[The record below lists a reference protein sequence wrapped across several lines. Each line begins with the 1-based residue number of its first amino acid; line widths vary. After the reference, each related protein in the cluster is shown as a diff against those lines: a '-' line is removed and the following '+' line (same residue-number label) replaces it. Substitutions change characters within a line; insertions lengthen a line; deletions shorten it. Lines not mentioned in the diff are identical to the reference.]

1 MSGNLERRYRRVLR
15 LLPGWYRRQWEE
27 DMVAAFLDSWLTG
40 DSEADE
46 YINKAAAPGLAE
58 TASVAGLAVRL
69 HLGGA
74 GIARRYFWGQAV
86 RRATLAV
93 ALVQAMRGLEGL
105 VAVVWSRRMFA
116 WVPAP
121 PESMASS
128 GPAGMWQAIFFVVG
142 YAWIVVFVLM
152 VLRYY
157 RAAQALAA
165 LAIVPYLVWL
175 LYGQLTDRFAAPPVG
190 PWAFWVL
197 INLGPVLAMTAF
209 HRDVRPAVRWPLL
222 LALPAGY
229 LVVYAPLLA
238 LVVTGNSAWI
248 PDFSG
253 LYCTLVALA
262 CLAHAPRAWSRRVAG
277 SGEWSLALVV
287 LAADAAAYRIFSITD
302 YRHDPH
308 LIAVSVV
315 ELLILL
321 AAVAT
326 VVPDAVRARAGTPTP
341 ARSGAAA
348 GMTSRWPWRTQDMPF
363 QPSPRSSSI
372 LAGALGAA
380 GIVLTIAGCSHIA
393 PLGPQ
398 PQPPP
403 VLRTAASGPAAG
415 PAGTEILQPG
425 AVAQAGMRRL
435 GSPILLQVMR
445 SQPATGTGGCAAGW
459 FALSVPGSGG
469 TCYRKLG
476 TPLSITSAVVSPVSA
491 SPPGQPARYGF
502 SVVVPAADVAA
513 LTAVSTDAYNA
524 RGVLAV
530 IVAGK
535 TWLAP
540 QVAGPFLGGQF
551 KVAFPSR
558 NQALDLYRILVPHS

>member
-1 MSGNLERRYRRVLR
+1 MTGNLERRYRRALR
-15 LLPGWYRRQWEE
+15 LLPRWYRRQWEE

-46 YINKAAAPGLAE
+46 YISKAAAPGFAE

-74 GIARRYFWGQAV
+74 GAPRRHFWGQAV
-86 RRATLAV
+86 RCATLAV
-93 ALVQAMRGLEGL
+93 TLVQAMRGLEGL

-116 WVPAP
+116 WIPAP

-128 GPAGMWQAIFFVVG
+128 GPAGIWQATFFVVG
-142 YAWIVVFVLM
+142 YAWIVAFVLL

-157 RAAQALAA
+157 RAAQVLAA
-165 LAIVPYLVWL
+165 LAIIPYLVWL
-175 LYGQLTDRFAAPPVG
+175 LYGQLAHRFAAGPPVG

-197 INLGPVLAMTAF
+197 INLAPVLAMTAF

-222 LALPAGY
+222 LALPVGY
-229 LVVYAPLLA
+229 LLVYAPLLA
-238 LVVTGNSAWI
+238 LAVTGNSAWI

-277 SGEWSLALVV
+277 SGAWSLALVV
-287 LAADAAAYRIFSITD
+287 LAADACAYRIFSITD

-308 LIAVSVV
+308 LIAVSLA
-315 ELLILL
+315 ELLILV
-321 AAVAT
+321 AAVAA
-326 VVPDAVRARAGTPTP
+326 VVPDALRARAGIPKP
-341 ARSGAAA
+341 APSVAAA
-348 GMTSRWPWRTQDMPF
+348 STTNRWPWRTQDMQF
-363 QPSPRSSSI
+363 QKSPGSSSI

-398 PQPPP
+398 PQPTR
-403 VLRTAASGPAAG
+403 VLRTAAAGPAA
-415 PAGTEILQPG
+415 TTILQPG
-425 AVAQAGMRRL
+425 AVAQAGMRQL

-445 SQPATGTGGCAAGW
+445 SQPTTATGGCVAGW
-459 FALSVPGSGG
+459 FALSTPGSGG

-476 TPLSITSAVVSPVSA
+476 APLSITAAVISPISV

-502 SVVVPAADVAA
+502 WVVVPATDVAA
-513 LTAVSTDAYNA
+513 LTSVSTDAYNA
-524 RGVLAV
+524 RGALAV

-540 QVAGPFLGGQF
+540 RVAGPFLGGRF

-558 NQALDLYRILVPHS
+558 DEAQDLYRILVPHS

>member
-27 DMVAAFLDSWLTG
+27 DMVNAFLDSWLTG

-46 YINKAAAPGLAE
+46 YISKAAAPGLAE

-74 GIARRYFWGQAV
+74 DAPRRYFWGQAV

-93 ALVQAMRGLEGL
+93 ALIQAMRGLEGL

-121 PESMASS
+121 PETMASS

-142 YAWIVVFVLM
+142 YAWIVVFVLL

-165 LAIVPYLVWL
+165 LAILPYLAWL
-175 LYGQLTDRFAAPPVG
+175 LYGQVTDRFAGPPVG

-197 INLGPVLAMTAF
+197 INLAPVLAMTAF

-222 LALPAGY
+222 LALPVGY
-229 LVVYAPLLA
+229 LLVYAPLLA

-253 LYCTLVALA
+253 LFCTLVAIA

-277 SGEWSLALVV
+277 SGVWSLALVV

-321 AAVAT
+321 AAVAA
-326 VVPDAVRARAGTPTP
+326 VAPDAVRARAGTP
-341 ARSGAAA
+341 ARAQPGAAA
-348 GMTSRWPWRTQDMPF
+348 GMTSRWPRRTQSMAF

-372 LAGALGAA
+372 LAGALGGA
-380 GIVLTIAGCSHIA
+380 GIVLAIAGCSHIA

-398 PQPPP
+398 PQPTR
-403 VLRTAASGPAAG
+403 VLRTAAAG
-415 PAGTEILQPG
+415 PVTKTILQPG
-425 AVAQAGMRRL
+425 AVAQAGMRQL

-445 SQPATGTGGCAAGW
+445 SQPATATGRCAAGW

-502 SVVVPAADVAA
+502 SVVVPAAEVAA
-513 LTAVSTDAYNA
+513 LTAVSTDAFNA
-524 RGVLAV
+524 RGALAV

-535 TWLAP
+535 AWLARP
-540 QVAGPFLGGQF
+540 VAGPFRGGQF
-551 KVAFPSR
+551 KVAFPAR